1 MLHIANNIFYNNQGY
16 VSNIA
21 NADYMMS
28 ARGFDMEDHSKD
40 NQPDFIREK
49 IIGKKERKKNVIR
62 FLGRPAAV
70 GAVFGLTAALVF
82 VLCIMAFRPYLQE
95 RAADEE
101 TETLSEETQ
110 TRAEDIMPANKEE
123 LEKFVSQIV
132 EENAARES
140 AAFYE
145 NIGDAVKTLEKSM
158 VTVVAVKK
166 DVDWFEVSY
175 DSRYS
180 QSGIVIKK
188 GSDQF
193 YILTG
198 YSSLRGAS
206 VIQMEFSDGTR
217 TEVQL
222 EGYDTTYDI
231 AVISA
236 EGKNLSAYMKKE
248 LTLVTIG
255 NPSSLSRGTP
265 VFAVGNPDGSE
276 GSVGIGFVSLIN
288 HRLPLIDCVA
298 EGIQS
303 SVHINGAGCS
313 FLMGLDGAMLG
324 IYTGDNQS
332 LGNGY
337 SQAYAINR
345 VMTYVDRIYRGEQ
358 TAGLGITGQDIDEA
372 VRTEND
378 IPQGIYVTDVKKDG
392 ASYEAGV
399 QAGDVLGEVDGQT
412 IASMEEYEAA
422 LMKLTPDREVKMIV
436 YRSSQGAY
444 KKMELKITPTVR
456 QG

>member
-1 MLHIANNIFYNNQGY
+1 
-16 VSNIA
+16 
-21 NADYMMS
+21 
-28 ARGFDMEDHSKD
+28 MEDHSND

-49 IIGKKERKKNVIR
+49 IVGKKDHKKNIIR
-62 FLGRPAAV
+62 LLCRPAAG
-70 GAVFGLTAALVF
+70 GAVFGLAAALVF
-82 VLCIMAFRPYLQE
+82 SLCIMVFRPYPGGGS
-95 RAADEE
+95 ADEE
-101 TETLSEETQ
+101 TETVSEETE
-110 TRAEDIMPANKEE
+110 TRPEDIMPENKEE

-132 EENAARES
+132 EEDVSRKD

-145 NIGDAVKTLEKSM
+145 DIREAVKSLEKSM

-188 GSDQF
+188 ESDKF

-198 YSSLRGAS
+198 YTSLRGAA

-217 TEVQL
+217 TEAQL

-248 LTLVTIG
+248 LTPAAIG
-255 NPSSLSRGTP
+255 NTSSLSQGTP
-265 VFAVGNPDGSE
+265 VFAIGNPDGSE
-276 GSVGIGFVSLIN
+276 GSVGIGFISLIN
-288 HRLPLIDCVA
+288 HRLSLIDGIA

-303 SVHINGAGCS
+303 SVPVNGTGCS
-313 FLMGLDGAMLG
+313 FLMGIDGAMLG
-324 IYTGDNQS
+324 IYTGDNQN

-345 VMTYVDRIYRGEQ
+345 VMTYVNRIYRGEE
-358 TAGLGITGQDIDEA
+358 TAGLGITGQDIDEDI
-372 VRTEND
+372 RQEND
-378 IPQGIYVTDVKKDG
+378 IPEGIYVTDVKKDS
-392 ASYEAGV
+392 ASYGAGV

-412 IASMEEYEAA
+412 ITSMEEYEAA
-422 LMKLTPDREVKMIV
+422 LMQLTPDREVKMIV

>member
-206 VIQMEFSDGTR
+206 VIR

-248 LTLVTIG
+248 LTPVTIG

-345 VMTYVDRIYRGEQ
+345 VMTYVDRIYKGEQ

-444 KKMELKITPTVR
+444 KKMELKSTPTVR